1 MFENKKV
8 LILGAVATLLI
19 IIIILLFAIKP
30 KQDKILVDNTPV
42 SLKWRIP
49 FDSYAAAYEQAITKF
64 KELPGNE
71 NTTIEIETG
80 VKYEGYG
87 ENYELKLK
95 EDLALDSGPD
105 MFMLRNDELP
115 KYLKFMTPIKTP
127 GFDLQKKPLTSE
139 RMLADYQ
146 ESFVPLV
153 VRETVSRGEIYGIA
167 SFVENLQMYYN
178 KNLLEQAGIAI
189 PAKTWSEMDRHAK
202 LLNKRDTS
210 GTIFN
215 QSAISLGTGFKD
227 QNGAFNIHRFM
238 DIMPLMIIQAGG
250 QLYDYQT
257 NTPVFG
263 QPKNTQDLS
272 TGTITNQEFDIT
284 SPDNIPTANALE
296 YYLSYGDIN
305 SARYSYN
312 GGSNYNVDMF
322 ADGKLAYMID
332 YSYIADKIKEKNTR
346 LQFNISEIPQLGND
360 IKKTF
365 GYFFMTGLSNKME
378 RDAVADKTKIRKLG
392 KAREFMYYLSQT
404 EAQESFVTKLKL
416 PSARLDILKTQI
428 ESGDRVLRI
437 FANGSL
443 IADNYYK
450 ADPKKV
456 EKIWG
461 DLVYRV
467 QYEKQTLADA
477 LGKAVTEYNT
487 LNQEIKQSP

>member
-42 SLKWRIP
+42 NLKWRIP

-312 GGSNYNVDMF
+312 GGSNYNVC
-322 ADGKLAYMID
+322 
-332 YSYIADKIKEKNTR
+332 
-346 LQFNISEIPQLGND
+346 
-360 IKKTF
+360 
-365 GYFFMTGLSNKME
+365 
-378 RDAVADKTKIRKLG
+378 
-392 KAREFMYYLSQT
+392 
-404 EAQESFVTKLKL
+404 
-416 PSARLDILKTQI
+416 
-428 ESGDRVLRI
+428 
-437 FANGSL
+437 
-443 IADNYYK
+443 
-450 ADPKKV
+450 
-456 EKIWG
+456 
-461 DLVYRV
+461 
-467 QYEKQTLADA
+467 
-477 LGKAVTEYNT
+477 
-487 LNQEIKQSP
+487 

>member
-1 MFENKKV
+1 
-8 LILGAVATLLI
+8 
-19 IIIILLFAIKP
+19 
-30 KQDKILVDNTPV
+30 
-42 SLKWRIP
+42 
-49 FDSYAAAYEQAITKF
+49 
-64 KELPGNE
+64 
-71 NTTIEIETG
+71 
-80 VKYEGYG
+80 
-87 ENYELKLK
+87 
-95 EDLALDSGPD
+95 
-105 MFMLRNDELP
+105 
-115 KYLKFMTPIKTP
+115 
-127 GFDLQKKPLTSE
+127 
-139 RMLADYQ
+139 
-146 ESFVPLV
+146 
-153 VRETVSRGEIYGIA
+153 
-167 SFVENLQMYYN
+167 
-178 KNLLEQAGIAI
+178 
-189 PAKTWSEMDRHAK
+189 
-202 LLNKRDTS
+202 
-210 GTIFN
+210 
-215 QSAISLGTGFKD
+215 
-227 QNGAFNIHRFM
+227 
-238 DIMPLMIIQAGG
+238 
-250 QLYDYQT
+250 
-257 NTPVFG
+257 
-263 QPKNTQDLS
+263 
-272 TGTITNQEFDIT
+272 
-284 SPDNIPTANALE
+284 
-296 YYLSYGDIN
+296 
-305 SARYSYN
+305 
-312 GGSNYNVDMF
+312 MF